1 MSSPLG
7 ARSQIAHTWG
17 VATVEVTKHLWE
29 FLPSLRG
36 KTLNVEAA
44 TVADVVREVERI
56 APGFAFYICDERGCL
71 RTHVNIF
78 VGQERILDRTRLSD
92 PVDAD
97 SRVLI
102 MQALS
107 GG

>member
-1 MSSPLG
+1 M
-7 ARSQIAHTWG
+7 
-17 VATVEVTKHLWE
+17 ATVEITKHLWE
-29 FLPSLRG
+29 FLPALRD
-36 KTLNVEAA
+36 KTL
-44 TVADVVREVERI
+44 TVQASSVAEVVREVERL
-56 APGFAFYICDERGCL
+56 APGFTYYICDERGCL

-78 VGQERILDRTRLSD
+78 IGQERILDRTRLSD
-92 PVDAD
+92 PVGDD

>member
-1 MSSPLG
+1 M
-7 ARSQIAHTWG
+7 
-17 VATVEVTKHLWE
+17 ATVEVTKHLWE
-29 FLPSLRG
+29 FLPTLRN
-36 KTLNVEAA
+36 KTLEVKAR
-44 TVADVVREVERI
+44 TVAEVVAEVERV
-56 APGFAFYICDERGCL
+56 APGFAYYICDERGCL

-92 PVDAD
+92 PVTDD

>member
-1 MSSPLG
+1 M
-7 ARSQIAHTWG
+7 
-17 VATVEVTKHLWE
+17 ATVEVTKHLWDH
-29 FLPSLRG
+29 LPALRN
-36 KTLNVEAA
+36 KTLTVQAT
-44 TVADVVREVERI
+44 TVAEVVRELERL
-56 APGFAFYICDERGCL
+56 APGFAYYVCDERGCL

-78 VGQERILDRTRLSD
+78 IGQERILDRTRLSD
-92 PVDAD
+92 PVADD

>member
-1 MSSPLG
+1 MH
-7 ARSQIAHTWG
+7 RVR
-17 VATVEVTKHLWE
+17 VASVEITKHLWE
-29 FLPSLRG
+29 FLPTLRD
-36 KTLNVEAA
+36 KVLTVDAR
-44 TVADVVREVERI
+44 TVAEVVAEVERV
-56 APGFAFYICDERGCL
+56 APGFTYYICDERGCL

-78 VGQERILDRTRLSD
+78 VGQERIRDRTRLSD
-92 PVDAD
+92 PVEAE

>member
-1 MSSPLG
+1 M
-7 ARSQIAHTWG
+7 
-17 VATVEVTKHLWE
+17 ATVEVTKHLWE
-29 FLPSLRG
+29 FLPSLRN
-36 KTLNVEAA
+36 KTLEVKAS
-44 TVADVVREVERI
+44 TVAEVVAEVERI
-56 APGFAFYICDERGCL
+56 APGFTYYICDERGCL

-78 VGQERILDRTRLSD
+78 VGQERIWDRTRLSD
-92 PVDAD
+92 PVTDD

>member
-1 MSSPLG
+1 M
-7 ARSQIAHTWG
+7 
-17 VATVEVTKHLWE
+17 ATVEITRHLWE
-29 FLPSLRG
+29 FLPTLRD
-36 KTLNVEAA
+36 KTLTLSAA
-44 TVADVVREVERI
+44 TVAELVREVERL
-56 APGFAFYICDERGCL
+56 APGFTGYICDERGCL

-78 VGQERILDRTRLSD
+78 VGDERILDRTRLSD
-92 PVDAD
+92 PVTDD